1 MSSFVGGFLMEM
13 IIDLR
18 DPSMFAV
25 SKDEGRE
32 EDWDSGRWGGL
43 C

>member
-1 MSSFVGGFLMEM
+1 MEM

-32 EDWDSGRWGGL
+32 EDLDSGGWGNS